1 MSVDFGF
8 IIYMENTLF
17 FISNI
22 FTSNDREKM
31 AKNQVNAKQ
40 HPESKLSLF
49 EFTFFTQVIIQKYML
64 LF

>member
-17 FISNI
+17 FITNI
-22 FTSNDREKM
+22 FTNNDREKM

-49 EFTFFTQVIIQKYML
+49 ELKHLQ
-64 LF
+64 